1 MLNKELHN
9 CDLCHR
15 RHAEDQIQVYELWEN
30 GKCKYLQIGRDCAR
44 TMYDNAAE
52 TDILRS
58 QLQQALGE
66 NDILKRGYSDLMD
79 IIREGSENH
88 G

>member
-44 TMYDNAAE
+44 TMYYNAAE
-52 TDILRS
+52 ADILRS
-58 QLQQALGE
+58 QLQKALSQVE
-66 NDILKRGYSDLMD
+66 ISRQGYEELLS
-79 IIREGSENH
+79 IIQEAGDGN